1 MKKILFVM
9 NTMGR
14 AGAEKALLELFKHI
28 DRTEYEISLFV
39 LTGQGELLDA
49 VPDYVKIL
57 NKKILPVSV
66 HSEEGRRK
74 LIKSSL
80 KALLVRLNIIRLIP
94 YFINNIKALKNNG
107 VYQPEKLLWRAY
119 ADGTERFDTKYDI
132 AVSFIEGG
140 AAYYVADHVN
150 AEKKAA
156 FIHVDYS
163 YAGYTRKLDKECYL
177 KFDRIFAVSGEVA
190 EVFDKVYPELI
201 GKTEVFPNMIDREEI
216 KKRADEGTG
225 FTDGFD
231 GIRILTIGRLSAQKS
246 LETSIE
252 ACYLL
257 KKNNENIRW
266 YVLGEGHRRRRLE
279 ELIKKLGLTEHFLL
293 CGSVDNPYAY
303 IKDADIFVHC
313 TRFEGKSLAVQEA
326 QILGKPI
333 IVSNCS
339 GNREQI
345 VNGVDGAVCDF
356 DPKSMAKTIYGLIHD
371 EEKRKKYSE
380 NAAKK
385 EYGDRAS
392 VERLLDF

>member
-14 AGAEKALLELFKHI
+14 AGAENALLELLKRI
-28 DRTEYEISLFV
+28 DKTKYEVSLYV
-39 LTGQGELLDA
+39 LTGQGELISE
-49 VPDYVKIL
+49 VPEYVKLL
-57 NKKILPVSV
+57 NKKPVPVSV
-66 HSEEGRRK
+66 HSEEGRKK

-80 KALLVRLNIIRLIP
+80 KALFTRFNFIRLIP
-94 YFINNIKALKNNG
+94 YFVKNLKALKNNG
-107 VYQPEKLLWRAY
+107 VYQPEKLLWRVY
-119 ADGTERFDTKYDI
+119 ADGTPVFDTKYDI

-190 EVFDKVYPELI
+190 GVFNKVYPELTD
-201 GKTEVFPNMIDREEI
+201 KTDIFPNMIDREEI
-216 KKRADEGTG
+216 KRRADEGTG

-231 GIRILTIGRLSAQKS
+231 GIRILTIGRLSTQKS

-252 ACYLL
+252 ACYIL
-257 KKNNENIRW
+257 KKHGENIRW
-266 YVLGEGHRRRRLE
+266 YVLGEGHRRRKLE
-279 ELIKKLGLTEHFLL
+279 ELIKKLGLEEHFLL
-293 CGSVDNPYAY
+293 LGSQENPYAF
-303 IKDADIFVHC
+303 IKEADIFVHC
-313 TRFEGKSLAVQEA
+313 TKFEGKSLAVREA
-326 QILGKPI
+326 QVLGKPI

-345 VNGVDGAVCDF
+345 INGEDGAVCDF
-356 DPKSMAKTIYGLIHD
+356 EPKSMAKTIYGLIHD
-371 EEKRKKYSE
+371 EETRRRYSE

-385 EYGDRAS
+385 EQCEIAS
-392 VERLLDF
+392 IEKLLEL